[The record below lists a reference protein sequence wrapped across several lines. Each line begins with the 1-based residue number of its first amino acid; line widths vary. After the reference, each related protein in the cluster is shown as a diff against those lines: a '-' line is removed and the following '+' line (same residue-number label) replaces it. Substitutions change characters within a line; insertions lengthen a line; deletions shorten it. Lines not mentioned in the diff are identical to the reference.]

1 MGINALSFIFFKK
14 NIAAMKIKIKNK
26 IVKLNAF
33 QKPTVPGTLAG
44 PMLKSDWIGMG
55 RKLQTSTQTRT

>member
-33 QKPTVPGTLAG
+33 QKPTVRSVPGW
-44 PMLKSDWIGMG
+44 SN
-55 RKLQTSTQTRT
+55 TRTGLGQDESKAPDFGPD